1 MLLRSP
7 AITYLDFRLSINRP
21 YSGGY
26 ITRRYGKKDK
36 NVNVIQL
43 EISKN
48 YYMNENTFELKEN
61 LNNVKNIFKSIVEKL
76 KVKTSIAAE

>member
-1 MLLRSP
+1 MNHFENFDL
-7 AITYLDFRLSINRP
+7 RLSINSP

-26 ITRRYGKKDK
+26 ITRKYGKKDK

-61 LNNVKNIFKSIVEKL
+61 LNNIKNIFKSIVEKL
-76 KVKTSIAAE
+76 NVKISIAAE